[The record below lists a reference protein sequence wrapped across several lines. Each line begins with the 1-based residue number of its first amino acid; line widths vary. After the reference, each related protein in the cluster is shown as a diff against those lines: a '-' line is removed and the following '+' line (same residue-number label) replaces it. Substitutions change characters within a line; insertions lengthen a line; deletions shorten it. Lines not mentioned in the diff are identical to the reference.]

1 MSKVNW
7 NKYEFIDYINYKRD
21 EIDNLP
27 QKLSISTM
35 CATASLKSLINVPNI
50 EKYLEIWNHQYSILE
65 AY

>member
-35 CATASLKSLINVPNI
+35 CATASLKSLILLSP
-50 EKYLEIWNHQYSILE
+50 KL
-65 AY
+65 